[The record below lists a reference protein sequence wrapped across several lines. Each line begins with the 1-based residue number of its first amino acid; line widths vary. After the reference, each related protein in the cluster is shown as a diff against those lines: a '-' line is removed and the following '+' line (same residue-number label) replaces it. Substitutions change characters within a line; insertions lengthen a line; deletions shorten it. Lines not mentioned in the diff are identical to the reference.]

1 MATTTA
7 KKVVKKLVVKKK
19 TVIEPE
25 QQMVD
30 RTPEQCPDKQP
41 VAKSRS
47 PLKKN
52 KEEEWK
58 SFRLFDFETCDRVF
72 ELGGDSDTDSSCG
85 SERGQR
91 KKKPKTFVV
100 QMFGINEI
108 GETVSITIPDFKP
121 YFYIQV
127 GQEWTE
133 KEHRE
138 LVQEIKHRIGSYW
151 ATGILNS
158 RLERHSDLYHFNGS
172 QQVFV
177 RLSFQNTIVMNQV
190 KNLWFHSW
198 VEGEDR
204 RKPAPFHFPKDPRHP
219 QYTLL
224 RLFESNIPPLLRC
237 FHIHDISP
245 SGWIQ
250 IPVGQVETPLDP
262 QTTCTYEYT
271 CKISQL
277 KAQPEKETGVPY
289 KICSF
294 DIEASSSHG
303 QFPLPIKNYRSTAI
317 QIYDTFITHMG
328 GDKKTPQKM
337 DELLSKLVLT
347 AFRFKRFDGIDH
359 VFPKRPPSQSE
370 IEQAI
375 QKLLKSDVVLPKD
388 NGRLNDLLA
397 IDQIYKK
404 ASIVAESTMDVGV
417 GGDGDEGDEDWGAPE
432 ETPVIMTQSFSQW
445 LAEPAVADRDTKI
458 NTLNRRMTALF
469 PALEG
474 DKITFIGSTF
484 VLQGQDLPYKN
495 HCLALGDCGP
505 VEGAEIQ
512 CCQTEADLLLAW
524 TDLIQKENPDIL
536 IGYNIFGFDYD
547 FMFRRAQENDC
558 AEAFMRLSRQ
568 RGHISCKRNE
578 KTDELSLEQKKIV
591 IASGPFDMKYFNMI
605 GRFQIDLYTYFRRE
619 FNLSSYKL
627 DDVAGEYICDKVS
640 KIDLDSD
647 GEGNTVIYSKNLKG
661 LQVGDYVHLMTVEYT
676 TEYLNGGQKYSVLA
690 VESKGKDRRFTIAG
704 KVVVPPLDKNV
715 VIRWGLAKDD
725 VSPQDIFR
733 MAGGT
738 LEERA
743 KVAKYCIQDCNI
755 VQQLLMK
762 IDVLTG
768 YNEMARICSVPMKF
782 LVFRGQGIKLTS
794 CMAKFC
800 RLRNTLM
807 PDLTAV
813 EEDMDANYDYEG
825 AIVLP
830 PKCGMYI
837 DDPVACVDYSS
848 LYPTIIISNNLS
860 QDSKVWVKEYDAQ
873 GKLIKYHNENAHYDM
888 LHSKGYDYI
897 DIEYENFTKLQGGK
911 KAITGKTV
919 CRFAQFPYEQKGIIP
934 SILEDILVA
943 RKKTRKMAEA
953 ETDDFMKNI
962 LDKRQLAYKV
972 TANSIYGQCGSRTST
987 FYDKDIA
994 ACTTATGRKMILYAK
1009 KMVEDVYGNHRYTHP
1024 KFGELTTSA
1033 EYIYGDT
1040 DSVFMTFHIR
1050 RVNPTDPTE
1059 TTPVVGK
1066 EALEITI
1073 ELAKEVARLCSMNLK
1088 KPMELTYEK
1097 TLMPFIILSKKR
1109 YVGMLY
1115 EDDTEHCK
1123 LKFMGLSIKRRD
1135 CCDYLKDVF
1144 GGVLNRFLYN
1154 SDNKTKLENVQS
1166 AMEFLQVCLKQ
1177 LVLGKVPM
1185 EKLTITKSLRDYYK
1199 TPQQIAHWVLAQR
1212 IAERD
1217 PGNKPRPGERMKYA
1231 FVVVP
1236 TPTSGKRLLQGDKIE
1251 TPAFIH
1257 QTQAKLD
1264 YHHYITNQLMKPLLQ
1279 LFGLVVEEILT
1290 VQGKKMDLVR
1300 YKKDLDSLRRTVYD
1314 SPGASALSEETL
1326 LEFWTKRK
1334 EKINEIYAHDTLF
1347 RPTLTDITNRQKGLK
1362 NITQFF

>member
-1 MATTTA
+1 MDTTSTTR
-7 KKVVKKLVVKKK
+7 KIIKKLVIKKRP
-19 TVIEPE
+19 IQALQNS
-25 QQMVD
+25 QQVVVEE
-30 RTPEQCPDKQP
+30 TSKPNSK
-41 VAKSRS
+41 
-47 PLKKN
+47 
-52 KEEEWK
+52 EEWK
-58 SFRLFDFETCDRVF
+58 SFRLFDFETYDCAF
-72 ELGGDSDTDSSCG
+72 EMNNYSDSDSLNSN
-85 SERGQR
+85 EPPR
-91 KKKPKTFVV
+91 KKKPKTFII

-108 GETVSITIPDFKP
+108 GETVSITITDFKP

-127 GQEWTE
+127 GPQWTE
-133 KEHRE
+133 KEHTD
-138 LVQEIKHRIGSYW
+138 LIHEIKERIGSYW
-151 ATGILNS
+151 AMGIINS
-158 RLERHSDLYHFNGS
+158 RLEKHSDLYHFNGS
-172 QQVFV
+172 QQVFI
-177 RLSFQNTIVMNQV
+177 RLSFQNTAVMNQV
-190 KNLWFHSW
+190 KNLWFCSW
-198 VEGEDR
+198 AEGEER
-204 RKPAPFHFPKDPRHP
+204 RKTQPFRFPKDPKHP
-219 QYTLL
+219 KHTLL
-224 RLFESNIPPLLRC
+224 LLFESNIPPLLRC

-245 SGWIQ
+245 SGWIN
-250 IPVGQVETPLDP
+250 IPVDKVDKPLDP
-262 QTTCTYEYT
+262 QTTCTYEYV

-277 KAQPEKETGVPY
+277 KAQPEKEAGVPY

-303 QFPLPIKNYRSTAI
+303 HFPLPVKNYRSTAI
-317 QIYDTFITHMG
+317 QIYDTFSQHICN
-328 GDKKTPQKM
+328 KKTTASSQKM
-337 DELLSKLVLT
+337 DELLTKLVLS
-347 AFRFKRFDGIDH
+347 AFRFKRFEGIEN
-359 VFPKRPPSQSE
+359 VFPKHPPTQTE

-375 QKLLKSDVVLPKD
+375 LQLLKSDVTIPKE
-388 NGRLNDLLA
+388 NSRLNDLLS

-404 ASIVAESTMDVGV
+404 SSIITENSATGDSLEQD
-417 GGDGDEGDEDWGAPE
+417 GDGEGEFNTGDNDN
-432 ETPVIMTQSFSQW
+432 PVIMTKSFSQW
-445 LAEPAVADRDTKI
+445 LAEPDVADRDTKI

-474 DKITFIGSTF
+474 DRITFIGSTF

-495 HCLALGDCGP
+495 HCLTLGDCGP
-505 VEGAEIQ
+505 VENAEIQ
-512 CCQTEADLLLAW
+512 CCKTEKDLLLAW
-524 TDLIQKENPDIL
+524 TELIQKENPDIMV
-536 IGYNIFGFDYD
+536 GYNIFGFDYD

-558 AEAFMRLSRQ
+558 AESFMCLSRK
-568 RGHISCKRNE
+568 RGHLSCKRSE
-578 KTDELSLEQKKIV
+578 KTDELSLDQKKIV

-627 DDVAGEYICDKVS
+627 DDVAGEYICDKIIN
-640 KIDLDSD
+640 IDSEKD
-647 GEGNTVIYSKNLKG
+647 NTVIYSKNLKG

-676 TEYLNGGQKYSVLA
+676 TEYLNGGQKYSVLE
-690 VESKGKDRRFTIAG
+690 VNTRDKNKHFVISG
-704 KVVVPPLDKNV
+704 KVSIPSFSKNV

-733 MAGGT
+733 MANGT
-738 LEERA
+738 LDERA

-813 EEDMDANYDYEG
+813 EEDVDANYDYEG

-837 DDPVACVDYSS
+837 DIPVACVDYSS

-860 QDSKVWVKEYDAQ
+860 QDSKVWVKEYDND
-873 GKLIKYHNENAHYDM
+873 GKLVKFHKENAHYDM
-888 LHSKGYDYI
+888 QESKGYDYI
-897 DIEYENFTKLQGGK
+897 DIEYENFTKIQGGK
-911 KAITGKTV
+911 KKITGKTV
-919 CRFAQFPYEQKGIIP
+919 CRFAQFPDEKKGIIP
-934 SILEDILVA
+934 SILEDILIA

-953 ETDDFMKNI
+953 ENDEFMKNI

-1009 KMVEDVYGNHRYTHP
+1009 KMVEDVYGNHRFTHP
-1024 KFGELTTSA
+1024 KFGDLTTSA

-1050 RVNPTDPTE
+1050 RFQEDCT

-1115 EDDTEHCK
+1115 EDDIEHCK

-1154 SDNKTKLENVQS
+1154 SENKSKTENVQS
-1166 AMEFLQVCLKQ
+1166 AIDFLQNSLKQ
-1177 LVLGKVPM
+1177 LILGKVPI

-1231 FVVVP
+1231 FVVVSN
-1236 TPTSGKRLLQGDKIE
+1236 SGKRLLQGDKIE

-1257 QTQAKLD
+1257 QTNAKLD

-1279 LFGLVVEEILT
+1279 LFGLVVEDILE
-1290 VQGKKMDLVR
+1290 VQGKKMDLIR
-1300 YKKDLDSLRRTVYD
+1300 YRKELVNLKKNIYD
-1314 SPGASALSEETL
+1314 SPDSGMTEDSL
-1326 LEFWTKRK
+1326 LELWTKRR
-1334 EKINEIYAHDTLF
+1334 EKLNDLYAHDALF
-1347 RPTLTDITNRQKGLK
+1347 RPTLTEITNKQNGLK
-1362 NITQFF
+1362 NISQYFLQS

>member
-919 CRFAQFPYEQKGIIP
+919 CRFAQFPDEQKGIIP

>member
-1 MATTTA
+1 MSTINTT
-7 KKVVKKLVVKKK
+7 KKVVKKFVIKKSQPN
-19 TVIEPE
+19 TEHPVIA
-25 QQMVD
+25 
-30 RTPEQCPDKQP
+30 TI
-41 VAKSRS
+41 S
-47 PLKKN
+47 PPSKK
-52 KEEEWK
+52 EEWK
-58 SFRLFDFETCDRVF
+58 SFRLYDFETYDRVF
-72 ELGGDSDTDSSCG
+72 EMAGSDSDTDSSDD
-85 SERGQR
+85 SFRR

-108 GETVSITIPDFKP
+108 GETVCITIPDFKP

-127 GQEWTE
+127 GSNWTE
-133 KEHRE
+133 IEHRG
-138 LVQEIKHRIGSYW
+138 LVSEIKSRIGSYW
-151 ATGILNS
+151 ASGIIDS
-158 RLERHSDLYHFNGS
+158 RLEKHSDLYHFNGS
-172 QQVFV
+172 QQMFI
-177 RLSFQNTIVMNQV
+177 RLSFQNTAVMNQV
-190 KNLWFHSW
+190 KNLWFQSW
-198 VEGEDR
+198 EEGEDR
-204 RKPAPFHFPKDPRHP
+204 RKPAPFRFPKDPRHP
-219 QYTLL
+219 QHTLL

-245 SGWIQ
+245 SGWIN
-250 IPVGQVETPLDP
+250 IPVGKVEIPLEP
-262 QTTCTYEYT
+262 QTTCTYEYV

-277 KAQPEKETGVPY
+277 KAQPEKEAGVPY

-303 QFPLPIKNYRSTAI
+303 QFPLPIKNYRSTAV
-317 QIYDTFITHMG
+317 QIYDTFTTHVG
-328 GDKKTPQKM
+328 NKRPVSPQKM
-337 DELLSKLVLT
+337 DELLSKLVLS
-347 AFRFKRFDGIDH
+347 AFGFKRFDGIET
-359 VFPKRPPSQSE
+359 VFTKRPPVLSQ

-375 QKLLKSDVVLPKD
+375 QQLLKNNIPIPKD
-388 NGRLNDLLA
+388 NRRLNELCS
-397 IDQIYKK
+397 IDKIYKK
-404 ASIVAESTMDVGV
+404 SSIQMDTEA
-417 GGDGDEGDEDWGAPE
+417 DADTTGDEDLANDDANDNAIDDDQ
-432 ETPVIMTQSFSQW
+432 TNPVIMTQTFSQW
-445 LAEPAVADRDTKI
+445 LAEPSVATRDEKI
-458 NTLNRRMTALF
+458 GQLNRRLTALL
-469 PALEG
+469 PELEG
-474 DKITFIGSTF
+474 DRITFIGSTF
-484 VLQGQDLPYKN
+484 VLQGQSLPYKN

-505 VEGAEIQ
+505 VEGAEIHV
-512 CCQTEADLLLAW
+512 CKTERELLLAW

-547 FMFRRAQENDC
+547 FMFRRAQENNC
-558 AEAFMRLSRQ
+558 AEQFMRLSRQ
-568 RGHISCKRNE
+568 RGHISCKKNE
-578 KTDELSLEQKKIV
+578 KTDELSLDQKKIV

-640 KIDLDSD
+640 KIEPDETEDS
-647 GEGNTVIYSKNLKG
+647 TIIYSKNLKG

-676 TEYLNGGQKYSVLA
+676 TEYLNGGQKYPVLA
-690 VESKGKDRRFTIAG
+690 IETGGKDKWFKVAG
-704 KVVVPPLDKNV
+704 KVVVPALEKTV

-733 MAGGT
+733 MANGS

-813 EEDMDANYDYEG
+813 EEDVDANYDYEG

-860 QDSKVWVKEYDAQ
+860 QDSKVWVKEYDKT
-873 GKLIKYHNENAHYDM
+873 GKLVKFSKENAHYDM
-888 LHSKGYDYI
+888 LQEKGYDYI
-897 DIEYENFTKLQGGK
+897 DIEYENFTKIQGNK
-911 KAITGKTV
+911 KVVTGKTV
-919 CRFAQFPYEQKGIIP
+919 CRFAQFPGDQKGIIP
-934 SILEDILVA
+934 SILEDILIA
-943 RKKTRKMAEA
+943 RKKTRNMAEA

-1009 KMVEDVYGNHRYTHP
+1009 KMVEDVYGNHRFTHP
-1024 KFGELTTSA
+1024 KYGELTTSA

-1040 DSVFMTFHIR
+1040 DSVFMTFHIQ
-1050 RVNPTDPTE
+1050 RVNADAT

-1066 EALEITI
+1066 QALEITI

-1115 EDDTEHCK
+1115 ENDTEHCK

-1144 GGVLNRFLYN
+1144 GGVLNCFLYN
-1154 SDNKTKLENVQS
+1154 SENKSKEENVKS
-1166 AMEFLQVCLKQ
+1166 AMEFLQGCLNQ
-1177 LVLGKVPM
+1177 LVLGKVPI

-1217 PGNKPRPGERMKYA
+1217 PGNKPRPGDRMKYA
-1231 FVVVP
+1231 FIVVP
-1236 TPTSGKRLLQGDKIE
+1236 TQNGKKMLQGDKIE

-1257 QTQAKLD
+1257 QTGAKLD

-1279 LFGLVVEEILT
+1279 LFGLVVEDILK
-1290 VQGKKMDLVR
+1290 VQGKRMDLLR
-1300 YKKDLDSLRRTVYD
+1300 YKKDLENLRFGVFEAIGSSD
-1314 SPGASALSEETL
+1314 LSDETL
-1326 LEFWTKRK
+1326 LECWTKRK
-1334 EKINEIYAHDTLF
+1334 EKMCEVYANDCLF
-1347 RPTLTDITNRQKGLK
+1347 RPILTDISNRQRGLK
-1362 NITQFF
+1362 SIAQFF

>member
-1 MATTTA
+1 MNNSVS
-7 KKVVKKLVVKKK
+7 KKIIKKA
-19 TVIEPE
+19 
-25 QQMVD
+25 
-30 RTPEQCPDKQP
+30 P
-41 VAKSRS
+41 V
-47 PLKKN
+47 
-52 KEEEWK
+52 EEWK
-58 SFRLFDFETCDRVF
+58 SFRLFDFETSDRVF
-72 ELGGDSDTDSSCG
+72 EFSSDSDSDSTDSDCHP
-85 SERGQR
+85 R
-91 KKKPKTFVV
+91 KRKPKTFVV

-121 YFYIQV
+121 FFYIQV
-127 GQEWTE
+127 GSQWTE
-133 KEHRE
+133 KEHIE
-138 LVQEIKHRIGSYW
+138 LVQEIKKQIGSYW
-151 ATGILNS
+151 ASGILNS
-158 RLERHSDLYHFNGS
+158 RLEKHSDLYRFNGS

-177 RLSFQNTIVMNQV
+177 RLSFQNTAVLNQV

-204 RKPAPFHFPKDPRHP
+204 RKPQSFYFPKDQRNP
-219 QYTLL
+219 QRTLL

-245 SGWIQ
+245 SGWIN
-250 IPVGQVETPLDP
+250 IPINRVEKPLDP
-262 QTTCTYEYT
+262 QTTCTYEYI

-303 QFPLPIKNYRSTAI
+303 QFPLPIKNYRSTAV
-317 QIYDTFITHMG
+317 QIFDTFTTHI
-328 GDKKTPQKM
+328 GDRKTMSQQKK
-337 DELLSKLVLT
+337 DELLSKLILS
-347 AFRFKRFDGIDH
+347 AFGFKRFDGIDSI
-359 VFPKRPPSQSE
+359 FPKKQPTQLE
-370 IEQAI
+370 VQEAI
-375 QKLLKSDVVLPKD
+375 QLLLKNDVSIPKD
-388 NGRLNDLLA
+388 DGKLNDLLS

-404 ASIVAESTMDVGV
+404 TSIIADITNNDENYD
-417 GGDGDEGDEDWGAPE
+417 DGPTDYDDDTDNQE
-432 ETPVIMTQSFSQW
+432 ETPVVMTQSFSSW
-445 LAEPAVADRDTKI
+445 LAEPSVANRDTKI
-458 NTLNRRMTALF
+458 NVLNRRMTALF

-484 VLQGQDLPYKN
+484 VLQGNDLPYKN
-495 HCLALGDCGP
+495 HCLTLGNCGP

-512 CCQTEADLLLAW
+512 CCSTETELLLAW
-524 TDLIQKENPDIL
+524 TDLIQKENPDII

-558 AEAFMRLSRQ
+558 AEAFMRLSRL
-568 RGHISCKRNE
+568 RGHISCKKNE
-578 KTDELSLEQKKIV
+578 KTEELSLDQKKIV

-627 DDVAGEYICDKVS
+627 DDVAGEYICDKIN
-640 KIDLDSD
+640 KIEEND
-647 GEGNTVIYSKNLKG
+647 EGNTVIYSKNLKG
-661 LQVGDYVHLMTVEYT
+661 LQVGDYVHLMTVAYT
-676 TEYLNGGQKYSVLA
+676 TEYLNSGQKYPV
-690 VESKGKDRRFTIAG
+690 VFIETKGKDKRFVVSG
-704 KVVVPPLDKNV
+704 KINIPELDKTTV
-715 VIRWGLAKDD
+715 MKWGLAKDD

-733 MAGGT
+733 MSNGT

-813 EEDMDANYDYEG
+813 EEDVDANYDYEG

-860 QDSKVWVKEYDAQ
+860 QDSKVWVKEYDIK
-873 GKLIKYHNENAHYDM
+873 GELIKFHKENAHYD
-888 LHSKGYDYI
+888 LLPNYDYI
-897 DIEYENFTKLQGGK
+897 DIEYDNFTKLQGGK

-919 CRFAQFPYEQKGIIP
+919 CRFAQFPNDQKGIIP

-1009 KMVEDVYGNHRYTHP
+1009 KMVEDVYGNHRFTHS
-1024 KFGELTTSA
+1024 KYGDLTTSA

-1050 RVNPTDPTE
+1050 KVNDDGSS
-1059 TTPVVGK
+1059 TPVVGK
-1066 EALEITI
+1066 QALEITI

-1144 GGVLNRFLYN
+1144 GGVLNKFLYN
-1154 SDNKTKLENVQS
+1154 TENSSKLDNVKS
-1166 AMEFLQVCLKQ
+1166 AMDFLQSCLKQ
-1177 LVLGKVPM
+1177 LVLGQVPI

-1217 PGNKPRPGERMKYA
+1217 PGNKPRPGDRMKYA
-1231 FVVVP
+1231 FIVVDQNR
-1236 TPTSGKRLLQGDKIE
+1236 TGKKLLQGDKIE
-1251 TPAFIH
+1251 TPVFIH

-1279 LFGLVVEEILT
+1279 LFGLIVEEILM
-1290 VQGKKMDLVR
+1290 VQGKKMDLLR
-1300 YKKDLDSLRRTVYD
+1300 YKKDLDNLHKTVFKD
-1314 SPGASALSEETL
+1314 GLSEDTL
-1326 LEFWTKRK
+1326 LEIWTKRK
-1334 EKINEIYAHDTLF
+1334 EKLSETYAHDCLF
-1347 RPTLTDITNRQKGLK
+1347 RSVLTDISNRQKGLK